1 MAALKNYVLNG
12 PSVIIYLDDRDPDV
26 SWLHHIQ
33 RAGTGRGGVDL
44 VAPVGTPVYAPTAG
58 WVRRRPNNGTA
69 GNSMIF
75 EHRDNPGWGDVFSH
89 LSSYTGADNQFFN
102 QGQLIAYSGNTGG
115 VAQHLHRHL
124 EYKGIRYNPWNYF
137 SLTSSTAGSG
147 STPININTNRMDDD
161 MKLAWDT
168 GGTGWLVTEDGW
180 GGLPSMQFYDL
191 FKRLIVSNQTSSRPE
206 TFNRAEVDMMNGQIR
221 LLALANNTQAPV
233 TLDPVKLASAVAD
246 ALNTKGIKVSVADLQ
261 DLVIDP
267 EVLAEAFA
275 QAAPRVASVIIRE
288 QTATLKALADA
299 QAVVASEAAA
309 KAASAAK

>member
-1 MAALKNYVLNG
+1 
-12 PSVIIYLDDRDPDV
+12 
-26 SWLHHIQ
+26 
-33 RAGTGRGGVDL
+33 
-44 VAPVGTPVYAPTAG
+44 
-58 WVRRRPNNGTA
+58 
-69 GNSMIF
+69 
-75 EHRDNPGWGDVFSH
+75 
-89 LSSYTGADNQFFN
+89 
-102 QGQLIAYSGNTGG
+102 
-115 VAQHLHRHL
+115 
-124 EYKGIRYNPWNYF
+124 
-137 SLTSSTAGSG
+137 
-147 STPININTNRMDDD
+147 
-161 MKLAWDT
+161 
-168 GGTGWLVTEDGW
+168 
-180 GGLPSMQFYDL
+180 
-191 FKRLIVSNQTSSRPE
+191 
-206 TFNRAEVDMMNGQIR
+206 MMNGQIR